1 MSESED
7 NFVKPKDFTPRSARE
22 TNASSRSAGRKWPVP
37 TVVVLALAAAAI
49 YLLASTYTVILE
61 AKPEEARF
69 TIAGSTALI
78 VGNRLFALAGTYPL
92 TVSAPGYHDE
102 SIEIVIDAEFP
113 SSLQLDLKKL
123 PGLVIFDVA
132 GVSGA
137 EIRVDRSIIGNG
149 GVLRWELEPGAH
161 EVDIRHPRYR
171 SLDFTLE
178 VEGMGIEQSVP
189 ITLKRA
195 WVNLTLASE
204 PAGAEVIIAGEPI
217 GKTPFVAELMP
228 GAYEARYRL
237 DGYEDGLQLVEA
249 ERNVDKALPPLE
261 LKPAKATLSI
271 ITRPDD
277 ARVYLDGAY
286 IGASPLRIAVPPG
299 RTSIV
304 KVTKAGYGDISRK
317 LSLKTGELQR
327 VPIDLK
333 ELRSTVAFRSQP
345 QAALWVN
352 GRHRGE
358 TPIELDLQT
367 IPQKI
372 EFRLDGYRAVT
383 RMVEPQTD
391 QARQVSVRLLTESEA
406 LKAEANAQYRTAA
419 GSEMLLV
426 KPGAVQMGSPPG
438 ELGRRPNEV
447 AYEAVLSRWF
457 YVSKHE
463 VTQQQFAEF
472 GLTKGIRLRPGNP
485 DVPVVSIS
493 WQVAAAYCNW
503 LSDREKLS
511 PAYRVQN
518 GRITGLNTKTNG
530 YRLLTE
536 AEWAWIARVGGAGG
550 GGQVKFP
557 WGNAETVARASG
569 NYADESARS
578 QIRKVITGYRDKFAT
593 LAPVGQFKPNAI
605 GIYDLGGNASE
616 WVNDYYGYSP
626 KPPGTVEQDPKG
638 PTQGLDHVVRGSS
651 WRSANTR
658 ELRFAYREFSSEGAD
673 DIGFR
678 IARWLE

>member
-22 TNASSRSAGRKWPVP
+22 NNASSPSAKRKWPVP
-37 TVVVLALAAAAI
+37 TIVVLALAAASI
-49 YLLASTYTVILE
+49 YLLASMHAVILE
-61 AKPEEARF
+61 AKPEAARF
-69 TIAGSTALI
+69 TVGGSTALI
-78 VGNRLFALAGTYPL
+78 VGDRLFALPGTYPL
-92 TVSAPGYHDE
+92 TVSAPGYHNEAVDL
-102 SIEIVIDAEFP
+102 IVDAETA
-113 SSLQLDLKKL
+113 STLQFDLKKL
-123 PGLVIFDVA
+123 PGVVIFDVVGIA
-132 GVSGA
+132 DA
-137 EIRVDRSIIGNG
+137 EIRLDNRIVGNG
-149 GVLRWELEPGAH
+149 GVLQAEVEPGTH

-204 PAGAEVIIAGEPI
+204 PAGAAVVIAGKSI
-217 GKTPFVAELMP
+217 GKTPFVAALMP

-249 ERNVDKALPPLE
+249 ERNNDKELPPLK

-271 ITRPDD
+271 VTRPDD

-286 IGASPLRIAVPPG
+286 IGASPLRVAVPPG
-299 RTSIV
+299 RTSTV
-304 KVTKAGYGDISRK
+304 KITKPGYGDVSRK
-317 LSLKTGELQR
+317 LSLKTGELRQ
-327 VPIDLK
+327 VPVDLK
-333 ELRSTVAFRSQP
+333 ELRGTVAFQSQP

-352 GRHRGE
+352 GRYRGE
-358 TPIELDLQT
+358 TPIELELQT

-372 EFRLDGYRAVT
+372 EFRLDGYRAAA
-383 RMVEPQTD
+383 RMVEPQTG
-391 QARQVSVRLLTESEA
+391 QARQVSVQLLTESEA
-406 LKAEANAQYRTAA
+406 LKAEANAQYRTVA

-426 KPGAVQMGSPPG
+426 KPGAVRMGSPAG

-485 DVPVVSIS
+485 DVPVVDIS

-518 GRITGLNTKTNG
+518 GRITGLNPRANG

-550 GGQVKFP
+550 GSQIKFP
-557 WGNAETVARASG
+557 WGNAETLARASG

-593 LAPVGQFKPNAI
+593 LAPVGQFKPNAL

-626 KPPGTVEQDPKG
+626 KPPGTVEQDPLG
-638 PTQGLDHVVRGSS
+638 PAQGLDHVVKGSS

-658 ELRFAYREFSSEGAD
+658 ELRFAHREFSSEGAD